1 MYMVELALLLIN
13 FYMKTRNLKAFSIIE
28 LLVAMTAFLLIT
40 IPVGAVVSLGYRNLT
55 YDNAYMKAVFYA
67 EEGIEA
73 ARFIRAASWGNLN
86 SGTYGI
92 DLTKGGW
99 ELTEDPQTE
108 NGYLRSIVISNVFR
122 DSSGNIS
129 DEAGTA
135 DPNTKKIE
143 SKVSWTWLSLQ
154 NKEVSFVV
162 YLTNGN

>member
-1 MYMVELALLLIN
+1 M
-13 FYMKTRNLKAFSIIE
+13 
-28 LLVAMTAFLLIT
+28 
-40 IPVGAVVSLGYRNLT
+40 
-55 YDNAYMKAVFYA
+55 
-67 EEGIEA
+67 
-73 ARFIRAASWGNLN
+73 
-86 SGTYGI
+86 
-92 DLTKGGW
+92 

-108 NGYLRSIVISNVFR
+108 NGYTRSLVISDVFR
-122 DSSGNIS
+122 DASGNIS

>member
-1 MYMVELALLLIN
+1 
-13 FYMKTRNLKAFSIIE
+13 MKIKKFKAFSIIE
-28 LLVAMTAFLLIT
+28 LLVAMTAFLLIA
-40 IPVGAVVSLGYRNLT
+40 IPVGAVISLGYRNLT

-73 ARFIRAASWGNLN
+73 ARFIRAASWDNLDP
-86 SGTYGI
+86 GVYGI
-92 DLTKGGW
+92 QLAKGGW

-108 NGYLRSIVISNVFR
+108 NGYLRSIIISNVFR

-129 DEAGTA
+129 DISGTP